1 MAAGT
6 GLIVIP
12 FVAGL
17 SIAAIV
23 TGIAVGAIA
32 VALGLAGT
40 APSGRGTLPVSA
52 QMAYDRGLALGL
64 FIVGILFGLN
74 GDTGATFVFGAAG
87 LLTLAVT
94 LTTRYR
100 TYPA

>member
-1 MAAGT
+1 MAVGT

-17 SIAAIV
+17 SIAAVV
-23 TGIAVGAIA
+23 TGMAIGAIA
-32 VALGLAGT
+32 VSLGLAGT

-52 QMAYDRGLALGL
+52 QAAYDRGLALGL
-64 FIVGILFGLN
+64 FLVGILFGVY
-74 GDTGATFVFGAAG
+74 GDAPAVAVFGVAG
-87 LLTLAVT
+87 LLTLGVT

-100 TYPA
+100 PHPA